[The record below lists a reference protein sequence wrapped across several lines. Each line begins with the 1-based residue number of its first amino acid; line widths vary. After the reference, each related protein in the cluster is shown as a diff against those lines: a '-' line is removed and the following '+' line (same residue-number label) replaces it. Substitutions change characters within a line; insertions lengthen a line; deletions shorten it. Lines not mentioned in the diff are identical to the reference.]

1 MNTFEENPQMN
12 AFEEERRMMKLVQQA
27 DFVVVE
33 LTLYTNTHPDDE
45 EALQQWRE
53 AIKKAAQVRRQYE
66 NRYGPLSLASV
77 PTEQALEIGWRW
89 NQTPWPWQR

>member
-1 MNTFEENPQMN
+1 MNS
-12 AFEEERRMMKLVQQA
+12 FEEERQMMLQVQQA

-45 EALQQWRE
+45 EGLEQWRD
-53 AIKKAAQVRRQYE
+53 AIKVAANLRRKYE

-77 PTEQALEIGWRW
+77 PSKQAMEVGWRW
-89 NQTPWPWQR
+89 NQEPWPWQR